1 MIPLQTKL
9 QTLSSLV
16 RRELIPQPGVAK
28 ISSCRRFTTIFSH
41 QSPADSVFF
50 LEAGLVKIC
59 KQGEDGREI
68 VVSIVAEGEIFG
80 EQAVL
85 AGMTQDLTAEVMETS
100 TIHAIPRDL
109 FISYCSGSAERWH
122 LVAEV
127 LLQRQRELQKKIEM
141 LCLKDVEQRI
151 LLSLAELAV
160 RLGRIIP
167 GSTEYSI
174 PLSQSELASLI
185 GATRETTSTTLNS
198 LERRGLLHLGRRLLV
213 ISSIEKV
220 LSAAAR
226 EDTRT
231 VAATAAAT
239 ASV

>member
-1 MIPLQTKL
+1 MIPSSSKL

-16 RRELIPQPGVAK
+16 RKELIPQPGVAK
-28 ISSCRRFTTIFSH
+28 ISSCRRFTTIFSN

-50 LEAGLVKIC
+50 LEAGLVKMC

-68 VVSIVAEGEIFG
+68 VVSVIAEGELFG

-85 AGMTQDLTAEVMETS
+85 AGVNQDLTAEVMETS
-100 TIHAIPRDL
+100 TIYAIPRDL
-109 FISYCSGSAERWH
+109 FISYCMGSTERWH
-122 LVAEV
+122 LVTEV
-127 LLQRQRELQKKIEM
+127 LLLRQRELQNKIEM

-151 LLSLAELAV
+151 LLSLADLAV
-160 RLGRIIP
+160 RLGRVIP

-213 ISSIEKV
+213 ISSVDKV
-220 LSAAAR
+220 LAAAVR
-226 EDTRT
+226 ETPRAL
-231 VAATAAAT
+231 AANA
-239 ASV
+239 